1 MKKTMKQTI
10 LLVSFLIISVLLI
23 GVTHAVTAGP
33 LEEQRA
39 QQGAEAVREL
49 LPATHRMTEVEF
61 EAGDSTLT
69 HIVRCYDAG
78 GAFIGYVFTAMP
90 EGFVGDIEM
99 MVALSPE
106 GVIEGLQVTQHSET
120 RGLGADIGEEW
131 FADLFVGRSG
141 MLFGSHNATTP
152 QEIDILTSATIST
165 EAILRGVNDAT
176 AYVTGDEVPVETV
189 QEAESDPADFLEAA
203 EFWPEAAGTE
213 RLNMEISF
221 AGNGDVIGYV
231 FYVTG
236 QGHYPIHMAVA
247 IDVEGVI
254 NGVQVLHHNETW
266 NFGAPVL
273 EDDEFFEQFV
283 GRTGTFTAVRNAQGP
298 QEIDAVSMATLT
310 VAGVLEGISDAMEL
324 FNNLHQ

>member
-1 MKKTMKQTI
+1 MNKTMKQTI
-10 LLVSFLIISVLLI
+10 LLVSFLILSVLLI

-33 LEEQRA
+33 LEDQRA
-39 QQGAEAVREL
+39 QLGAEAVREL

-61 EAGDSTLT
+61 EVGDSTLT

-78 GAFIGYVFTAMP
+78 GTFIGYVFTVIS

-99 MVALSPE
+99 MVALNPE
-106 GVIEGLQVTQHSET
+106 GVIQGLQVIEHSET

-131 FADLFVGRSG
+131 FAQGFIGRSG

-152 QEIDILTSATIST
+152 QEIDILSSATIST

-176 AYVTGDEVPVETV
+176 AYLTGDEAPLEAVP
-189 QEAESDPADFLEAA
+189 EAEPDPAGFLEAA
-203 EFWPEAAGTE
+203 EFWPEAAETE
-213 RLNMEISF
+213 RLNMEINF
-221 AGNGDVIGYV
+221 DGNGHVIGYV

-273 EDDEFFEQFV
+273 EDDTFFEQFV
-283 GRTGTFTAVRNAQGP
+283 GRSGTFTAVRNAQGP
-298 QEIDAVSMATLT
+298 QEIDTISMATLT
-310 VAGVLEGISDAMEL
+310 IAGVLEGINDAMEL

>member
-1 MKKTMKQTI
+1 MNKTMKQTI

-23 GVTHAVTAGP
+23 GVIHVVVAGP
-33 LEEQRA
+33 LEEKRA
-39 QQGAEAVREL
+39 ELGAGAVREL
-49 LPATHRMTEVEF
+49 LPATHRMTEVDLLGE
-61 EAGDSTLT
+61 DSTLT
-69 HIVRCYDAG
+69 HLVRCYDSTG
-78 GAFIGYVFTAMP
+78 NFIGYVFTAMP
-90 EGFVGDIEM
+90 TGFVGDIEM

-106 GVIEGLQVTQHSET
+106 GVIEGLQVIEHSET

-152 QEIDILTSATIST
+152 QEIDILASATVST

-176 AYVTGDEVPVETV
+176 AYVTGDEVPVDTV
-189 QEAESDPADFLEAA
+189 QEADTGAADFAEAT
-203 EFWPEAAGTE
+203 EFWPEAAETE

-221 AGNGDVIGYV
+221 DGNGHVIGYV

-247 IDVEGVI
+247 IDIEGVI

-273 EDDEFFEQFV
+273 EDEDFFEQFV
-283 GRTGTFTAVRNAQGP
+283 GRSGTFTAVRNAQGP
-298 QEIDAVSMATLT
+298 QEIDTVSMATLT
-310 VAGVLEGISDAMEL
+310 VDGVLEGINDAMEL
-324 FNNLHQ
+324 FNNLHP